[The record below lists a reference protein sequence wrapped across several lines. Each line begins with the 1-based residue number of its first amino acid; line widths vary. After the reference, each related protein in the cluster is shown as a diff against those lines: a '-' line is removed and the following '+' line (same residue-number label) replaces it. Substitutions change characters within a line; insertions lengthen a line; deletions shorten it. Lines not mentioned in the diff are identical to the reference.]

1 MIRKLTRTMSHCENK
16 MRKVKELAAQR
27 TLAFLH
33 RLIGINYATTKL
45 VSVMSQ
51 AHGTQT
57 QNWKVNRLDLI

>member
-1 MIRKLTRTMSHCENK
+1 